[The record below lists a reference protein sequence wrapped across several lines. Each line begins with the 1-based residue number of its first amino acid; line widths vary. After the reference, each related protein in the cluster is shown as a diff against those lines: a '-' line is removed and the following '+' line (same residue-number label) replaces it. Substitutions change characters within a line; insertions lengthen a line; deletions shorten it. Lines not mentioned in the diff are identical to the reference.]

1 MLTMDETEGQPET
14 VAPTDGSTGEDS
26 TALEFTLKPVT
37 EKPKRKYRKG
47 SKYDVVIE
55 AFLKARNKMVAVSI
69 GDKDANYMRTQLNKR
84 IEAQKLTKKIQVSVV
99 NNVLYLEKK

>member
-1 MLTMDETEGQPET
+1 MLTMDNPEGQPET
-14 VAPTDGSTGEDS
+14 VAPTDESTGVDS
-26 TALEFTLKPVT
+26 TALEFTLKPVS
-37 EKPKRKYRKG
+37 EKPKRRYRKG

-55 AFLKARNKMVAVSI
+55 AFQKARNKMVAVSI

-84 IEAQKLTKKIQVSVV
+84 IEALKLTKKIQVSVV